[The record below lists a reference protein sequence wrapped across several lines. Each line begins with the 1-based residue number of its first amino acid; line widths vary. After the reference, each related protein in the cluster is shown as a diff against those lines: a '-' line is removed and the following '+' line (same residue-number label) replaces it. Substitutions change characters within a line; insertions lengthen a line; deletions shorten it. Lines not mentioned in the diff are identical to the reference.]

1 MSLLHQGLG
10 SVTNEGMLF
19 SGKITNSIILYLD
32 RHSVDVQRLY
42 ELTELPSEF
51 LREPSCWIPAQDVE
65 KFFATVDREFGAVFH
80 DSLPKLVG
88 HECHLLR
95 SWGVLD
101 SVIKMMQKPQDLF
114 LQPHRFL
121 SYFVS
126 PAPPVAN
133 VVREAEKISFEL
145 PISNQEFPFVTEFL
159 RGALEVLPCYLGRT
173 QATVSWRQTRIEIG
187 WQESQHDLLKDD
199 DMEPNYKPELVQ
211 NLMQALEE
219 SQRQIEDLRTQL
231 SQSGEGDRPLPIAA
245 TDTEFVQ
252 GMRTHLTRTRGHMMR
267 MSDYL
272 VRSQQL
278 ITLLVGQDRLDR
290 QVQEAMRRVDW
301 DYVKSQSSH
310 VAQETADMLTHFE
323 KELSQRLTPT
333 KKNKSSQRSLDLES
347 HA

>member
-1 MSLLHQGLG
+1 
-10 SVTNEGMLF
+10 MLF
-19 SGKITNSIILYLD
+19 SGKITNSVIVYLD
-32 RHSVDVQRLY
+32 RHNVDVQRLY
-42 ELTELPSEF
+42 DLTDLPTEF

-65 KFFATVDREFGAVFH
+65 KFIATVDREFGSVFQ

-126 PAPPVAN
+126 PAPPVGN
-133 VVREAEKISFEL
+133 VVRESERIAFDL

-159 RGALEVLPCYLGRT
+159 RGALEVLPCYLGRN
-173 QATVSWRQTRIEIG
+173 QATVSWNQTRIEIG
-187 WQESQHDLLKDD
+187 WHESQNDLLKGEDLG
-199 DMEPNYKPELVQ
+199 PNYKPELVQ
-211 NLMQALEE
+211 NLMEALEE
-219 SQRQIEDLRTQL
+219 SQRQIEDLRNQL
-231 SQSGEGDRPLPIAA
+231 SRSAEGEKAQPIPA

-267 MSDYL
+267 LSDYL

-278 ITLLVGQDRLDR
+278 VTLLVGQDRSNR

-301 DYVKSQSSH
+301 DYVKSQSSQ
-310 VAQETADMLTHFE
+310 VAQDTADLLTHFE
-323 KELSQRLTPT
+323 QELNHRLRPAKKSRYETSSGQRT
-333 KKNKSSQRSLDLES
+333 LDLES

>member
-1 MSLLHQGLG
+1 
-10 SVTNEGMLF
+10 MLF
-19 SGKITNSIILYLD
+19 SGKITNSFLVFLD
-32 RHSVDVQRLY
+32 KHGVDSEKLF
-42 ELTELPSEF
+42 ELTDLPTEF

-65 KFFATVDREFGAVFH
+65 NFLSAIDREFGSIFP
-80 DSLPKLVG
+80 DNNLPTLVG
-88 HECHLLR
+88 HHCHELR

-126 PAPPVAN
+126 PAPPVGN
-133 VVREAEKISFEL
+133 VIKDEESISFDL
-145 PISNQEFPFVTEFL
+145 PISNQEFPTVTEFI
-159 RGALEVLPCYLGRT
+159 RSALEVLPAYLGRNPA
-173 QATVSWRQTRIEIG
+173 QVRWQQSRMHISWSA
-187 WQESQHDLLKDD
+187 SQGDLLKDD
-199 DMEPNYKPELVQ
+199 EQGPNYKPELVQ

-231 SQSGEGDRPLPIAA
+231 SHGVSTGDSLKPGPIPS

-252 GMRTHLTRTRGHMMR
+252 GLRTQLVRARGHMMR

-278 ITLLVGQDRLDR
+278 VTLLVGQDRLDR

-301 DYVKSQSSH
+301 DYVKNQSSQ
-310 VAQETADMLTHFE
+310 VAQETADLLTEFE
-323 KELSQRLTPT
+323 KELNQRLRAN
-333 KKNKSSQRSLDLES
+333 KKNKSAQRTLNLDIEA
-347 HA
+347 HPN